1 MLGGPLWEH
10 ADSPKFSSQD
20 SHPHATRLPGR
31 VGPSPSP
38 WGRSPVSSAP
48 QPCPAIT
55 SQDGYFPRHSQYS
68 QVSDVVH
75 HSPPFNREALGGD
88 VVVVDLQ
95 ENKCVSERSTNAL
108 PTGNATRG
116 PCDGDTRPHSL
127 TLHLRTHSEACERT
141 ANGRELEKLDR
152 RAPRH

>member
-1 MLGGPLWEH
+1 M
-10 ADSPKFSSQD
+10 
-20 SHPHATRLPGR
+20 
-31 VGPSPSP
+31 
-38 WGRSPVSSAP
+38 
-48 QPCPAIT
+48 
-55 SQDGYFPRHSQYS
+55 SQDGYFPRRSQYS

-95 ENKCVSERSTNAL
+95 ENKCVSERSSTNAL